1 MIFSIPRHPEHFFLE
16 SKQGYIEVH
25 TLVQLTLRLTWS
37 KRQIGILLSRFSTPM
52 MSLPCYNQFFHLG
65 FKDDSKFLQMPHGF
79 AFSSTTDM
87 FIELFYDN
95 PSVSCR
101 RASNHRYVCE
111 PTLQKFCFQIH
122 VS

>member
-1 MIFSIPRHPEHFFLE
+1 MIFSIPRHPEHFFCGI
-16 SKQGYIEVH
+16 KTRYIEVH
-25 TLVQLTLRLTWS
+25 TLVQLTPRLTWS

-79 AFSSTTDM
+79 DM
-87 FIELFYDN
+87 FIELFYEN